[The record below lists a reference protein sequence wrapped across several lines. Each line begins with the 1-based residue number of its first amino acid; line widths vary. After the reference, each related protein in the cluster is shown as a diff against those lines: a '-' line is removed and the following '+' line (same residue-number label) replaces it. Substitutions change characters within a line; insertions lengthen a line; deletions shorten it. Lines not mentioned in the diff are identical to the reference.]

1 MNEEAR
7 STKALA
13 LANAVRMLES
23 KLDNLKLEH
32 DRTTADLQMIFR
44 KFVTDK
50 QFAIGD
56 RFRTWAGHCLK
67 EHPEV
72 SICDGFGL
80 IGRLASE
87 ADEYSSRDGG
97 VVYTWEYFLDL
108 VTDRN
113 DYPDEYDGN
122 YQDVTVDDI
131 KEALIAENF
140 GSFKEDF

>member
-1 MNEEAR
+1 MNEKAR
-7 STKALA
+7 SKKALA
-13 LANAVRMLES
+13 LANAIRMLES

-50 QFAIGD
+50 QFPID
-56 RFRTWAGHCLK
+56 NRFQTWSRHCTK
-67 EHPEV
+67 EHSDV
-72 SICDGFGL
+72 AVRDGDFGL
-80 IGRLASE
+80 IGELASE
-87 ADEYSSRDGG
+87 SDGFFRKD
-97 VVYTWEYFLDL
+97 VVYTWECFLDL
-108 VTDRN
+108 VTDMN
-113 DYPDEYDGN
+113 EYPDEYAGN